1 MQFKNHLGFTLPNPS
16 IPVVIASFAAGPGI
30 AAGRAG
36 LRRRVRRPVILVA
49 AATVPPRTRRALVG
63 HVGTARLSSA
73 RSLDA
78 IAGSSVARRR
88 VRRDVECVT
97 SALVT
102 RDRAGTVGP
111 RNGGASAVGTSV
123 VEEAKVR
130 RLDDI
135 AVGGGA
141 LRERARLRRRRRGL
155 DVDQLEHRRRLRL
168 PSRAGEGGYSND
180 QEKQSRGAP
189 GDGIAGRG
197 RRCGRRAGPL
207 LVIIPRGG
215 AVDAFVVLGH
225 HYLHTYL
232 SKKCEAGGSP
242 RKSNVG
248 T

>member
-1 MQFKNHLGFTLPNPS
+1 M
-16 IPVVIASFAAGPGI
+16 
-30 AAGRAG
+30 
-36 LRRRVRRPVILVA
+36 ILVA
-49 AATVPPRTRRALVG
+49 AATVPPRTRRTLVG
-63 HVGTARLSSA
+63 HVGAARLSSA
-73 RSLDA
+73 RSLDT

-111 RNGGASAVGTSV
+111 RNGGASAVGTAV

-135 AVGGGA
+135 AVGGDA
-141 LRERARLRRRRRGL
+141 LRERARLRRRRGL

-189 GDGIAGRG
+189 GDGIASRG
-197 RRCGRRAGPL
+197 RRRGRRAGPL
-207 LVIIPRGG
+207 LVIIPREG
-215 AVDAFVVLGH
+215 AGDAFVVLGH
-225 HYLHTYL
+225 HYLHL
-232 SKKCEAGGSP
+232 NAKREVPLENLMWVQAFWC
-242 RKSNVG
+242 
-248 T
+248 